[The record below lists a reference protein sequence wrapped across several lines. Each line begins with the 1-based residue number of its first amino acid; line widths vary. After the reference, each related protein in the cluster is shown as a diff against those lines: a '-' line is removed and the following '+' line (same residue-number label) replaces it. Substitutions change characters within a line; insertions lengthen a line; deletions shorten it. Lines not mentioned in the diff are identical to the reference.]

1 MKLTTIILIILV
13 PMLSFC
19 SPQPQKPTG
28 TKKSP
33 ITADPD
39 KDNIVD
45 DQDNDLNGK
54 LPSTNINNNGNG
66 SNNGANTNES
76 FLDSNSIQ
84 SLWDGQANKDAT
96 GTLTI
101 VGR

>member
-45 DQDNDLNGK
+45 DQDNDLNGNFH
-54 LPSTNINNNGNG
+54 LP
-66 SNNGANTNES
+66 
-76 FLDSNSIQ
+76 
-84 SLWDGQANKDAT
+84 
-96 GTLTI
+96 TLIIMAMAPTTALTPMNHF
-101 VGR
+101 